1 MHYDKAW
8 LRARGFTLDGDT
20 ARRLADGADFVRRA
34 PQAQPADHDIPE
46 GTLLAKIRALA
57 TPYGWLIYHT
67 YDSRKSE
74 PGFPDTVMTDGTSLL
89 IYELKDN
96 HRKPTHEQETW
107 LNLLAHTGKVECGIW
122 RPRDLPAITERLT
135 RRSHP

>member
-1 MHYDKAW
+1 MRYDEAW
-8 LRARGFTLDGDT
+8 LRARGFTLDGET
-20 ARRLADGADFVRRA
+20 ARRSAPASGAEA
-34 PQAQPADHDIPE
+34 MPE
-46 GTLLAKIRALA
+46 GTLLATIRALA

-74 PGFPDTVMTDGTSLL
+74 PGFPDTVLTDGESLL
-89 IYELKDN
+89 MYELKDN

-107 LNLLAHTGKVECGIW
+107 LSLLAHTGKVECGIW

-135 RRSHP
+135 RRRPP